1 MKRIYLDHAATTAV
15 DSEVMQAMAP
25 YFAEAFGNAS
35 SLHSFGKDASRALG
49 AARQTVADALG
60 AGMGEIFF
68 TSGGTESDNLALKG
82 VMMAGGVGRGERGH
96 IITSA
101 IEHPAI
107 LNTCRYLEGA
117 GHGCDVT
124 YIPVGSDGLVDPGD
138 VADAIRDDTK
148 LISIMHANNEI
159 GTIQPIAEIGAIAR
173 KNGVLFHTDAV
184 QSFGKTEIDLRK
196 TPVDMLSLSSHKIYG
211 PKGVGALYVRD
222 GVEIAPLMHGGG
234 HESGLRAGT
243 ENVAGIVGFA
253 KAAMLAIERFAPDCS
268 HLTKLRDM
276 LIKGTIAAIDDV
288 HLNGHPTERLPN
300 NANLRFDFVEGEA
313 MLLHLDVKGIAVS
326 TGSACSSASSE
337 PSHVL
342 LALGLAP
349 EEIHGS
355 IRFTLGREN
364 TEEEILY
371 VLDVLPEIVGKLR
384 AISPIAGG
392 KR

>member
-15 DSEVMQAMAP
+15 DSEVLQAMAP
-25 YFAEAFGNAS
+25 YFSEAFGNAS

-60 AGMGEIFF
+60 ADTGEIFF

-82 VMMAGGVGRGERGH
+82 VMMGGQAGRGH
-96 IITSA
+96 LITST

-107 LNTCRYLEGA
+107 LNTCQYLERA

-124 YIPVGSDGLVDPGD
+124 YIPVGSDGIVDPGD

-159 GTIQPIAEIGAIAR
+159 GTIQPVAEIGAIAR

-184 QSFGKTEIDLRK
+184 QSFGKVEIDLRK
-196 TPVDMLSLSSHKIYG
+196 LPIDMLSLSSHKIYG

-222 GVEIAPLMHGGG
+222 GVEIAPQMHGGG

-253 KAAMLAIERFAPDCS
+253 KAASLAIERFAPDCA

-276 LIKGTIAAIDDV
+276 LIKGTIDAIDDV

-313 MLLHLDVKGIAVS
+313 MLLHLDVKGIAAS

-342 LALGLAP
+342 LALGLTQG
-349 EEIHGS
+349 EIYGS

-364 TEEEILY
+364 TEEEVLY

>member
-35 SLHSFGKDASRALG
+35 SLHSFGKDASYALG
-49 AARQTVADALG
+49 AARQAVADALG
-60 AGMGEIFF
+60 ADTGEIFF

-82 VMMAGGVGRGERGH
+82 VMMSGQAGRGH
-96 IITSA
+96 IITST

-107 LNTCRYLEGA
+107 LNTCKYLESA

-124 YIPVGSDGLVDPGD
+124 YIPVGSDGIVDPGD

-159 GTIQPIAEIGAIAR
+159 GTIQPIARIGAIAR

-184 QSFGKTEIDLRK
+184 QSFGKLEIDLRK
-196 TPVDMLSLSSHKIYG
+196 IPVDMLSLSSHKIYG

-253 KAAMLAIERFAPDCS
+253 KAASLAIERFAPDCA

-276 LIKGTIAAIDDV
+276 LITGTIDAIDDV

-342 LALGLAP
+342 LELGLAP
-349 EEIHGS
+349 NEIYGS